1 MKNLIVV
8 VTAALVTLGAAP
20 VLAERISFADFTGPG
35 AAGVRNQLVAAVCDT
50 ADCIAAGK
58 TTTKNKPDWK
68 KAKKAQVK
76 FVITGAVVKK
86 GKGKALDLQVFDK
99 AGPAKA
105 RRTLALEKSGT
116 LSAKNLQAAID
127 LMQGAFGE
135 AGATEK
141 PAPPPP
147 PVTKPPPDP
156 APAPPVTAKAPEK
169 APTPTKEPEPEP
181 TPEPEKPKKK
191 PGKQGP
197 MFLAVE
203 VGTSL
208 LTRRLDYV
216 QAATPNLRRYEL
228 PFFPQIDARL
238 EFYPLALVKDDA
250 LAPLGVDFALGLAPY
265 LKSRRQSSPD
275 AYPTSTMR
283 IAAGVRYRWTP
294 FEKYKAAFIPL
305 LGVNVRSFTVGPA
318 ADGTRL
324 DGLPNVGFV
333 GLRAGLGLEL
343 PIPVLDDLLTFFGHF
358 CVNPAFSSGEL
369 VSSAFFPNGSTL
381 GLEARAGVDVR
392 LVGFLHVRL
401 AFELEQYGSS
411 FTTQPTDT
419 FVAAGSLDRYLGL
432 SAGLRFQ
439 F

>member
-1 MKNLIVV
+1 MKNLTVV
-8 VTAALVTLGAAP
+8 VTAALALFAAAP
-20 VLAERISFADFTGPG
+20 ALAERISFADFTGPG
-35 AAGVRNQLVAAVCDT
+35 AAGVRNQLVTAVCDT

-105 RRTLALEKSGT
+105 RRTLPLEKSGT
-116 LSAKNLQAAID
+116 LSAKNLQAAIE
-127 LMQGAFGE
+127 LMQGAFGDT
-135 AGATEK
+135 GAPEK
-141 PAPPPP
+141 PAPPPPPP
-147 PVTKPPPDP
+147 PVTKPPPDAPP
-156 APAPPVTAKAPEK
+156 APAVT
-169 APTPTKEPEPEP
+169 TKEPEKPPPAREPEP

-191 PGKQGP
+191 PGKAGP
-197 MFLAVE
+197 LFLAFE

-275 AYPTSTMR
+275 AYPTSTMH
-283 IAAGVRYRWTP
+283 IAGGVRYRWTP

-324 DGLPNVGFV
+324 DGLPNVSFV

-392 LVGFLHVRL
+392 LVGFLHVRV

-432 SAGLRFQ
+432 SAALRFQ